1 MAVFNGN
8 STVVKVD
15 FNALIG
21 KCNNFSRL
29 ITKPIFSVPQ
39 LDDNSS
45 VLGEF
50 GKVFDLDG
58 FFVKHLFP
66 KPLDIRPEANL
77 FVNP

>member
-15 FNALIG
+15 FDALIG
-21 KCNNFSRL
+21 KRNDFPWL
-29 ITKPIFSVPQ
+29 ITKPVFSVPQ
-39 LDDNSS
+39 LDDDGS

-66 KPLDIRPEANL
+66 KPIDIRPEANL

>member
-8 STVVKVD
+8 STVVKVYFD
-15 FNALIG
+15 ALIG
-21 KCNNFSRL
+21 NCNNFSRL
-29 ITKPIFSVPQ
+29 ITKPVFSVPQ

-50 GKVFDLDG
+50 RKVFYLDG

-66 KPLDIRPEANL
+66 KPIDIRPEANL

>member
-15 FNALIG
+15 FGALVG
-21 KCNNFSRL
+21 ERNHFPRL
-29 ITKPIFSVPQ
+29 ITKPVFSVPQ

-50 GKVFDLDG
+50 RKVFYLDG

-66 KPLDIRPEANL
+66 KPIDIRPEANL